1 MPNCAPFRRLID
13 SVTNTNRIVNIIILT
28 IFQRPSVQKKIL
40 LSISYKVKNMQKTL
54 KISVLG
60 GTGYAGSAI
69 AREAV
74 KRGHHVTVIS
84 RNIPDDTIPGVDY
97 VPLNIDQSGVTFES
111 VDVVVGALSPRAE
124 NAGTLARNYKK
135 VAAQA
140 AKSGTRLVLVGGFS
154 CLRRAE
160 GSPRMLEDENFP
172 TDTPPEI
179 IAEARENLDV
189 LNNLISDTSGLDWLF
204 VSPAREFSAWMPGTD
219 RGHYRKGGEIALF
232 DANGKSSISGIDYA
246 RAVLDEFE
254 TPVNH
259 RAQIG
264 VAY

>member
-1 MPNCAPFRRLID
+1 
-13 SVTNTNRIVNIIILT
+13 
-28 IFQRPSVQKKIL
+28 
-40 LSISYKVKNMQKTL
+40 MQKTL
-54 KISVLG
+54 KICVLG

-69 AREAV
+69 TREAV

-84 RNIPDDTIPGVDY
+84 RKTPDDSIPGVNY
-97 VPLNIDQSGVTFES
+97 FPLNIDES
-111 VDVVVGALSPRAE
+111 ELKLDNVDVIVGALSPRAE

-135 VAAQA
+135 VAVQA

-179 IAEARENLDV
+179 IAEAQENLDV
-189 LNNLISDTSGLDWLF
+189 LNDLISDSSGLDWLF
-204 VSPAREFSAWMPGTD
+204 VSPAMEFSAWMPGTD
-219 RGHYRKGGEIALF
+219 RGHYRKGGEVALF
-232 DANGKSSISGIDYA
+232 DADGKSSISGIDYA
-246 RAVLDEFE
+246 RAILDEIE
-254 TPVNH
+254 TPVHH